1 MRLERLRSWE
11 TVWIVASV
19 VWVAAVALYAIWNH
33 GMEVERL
40 RFWAD
45 TVEWTI
51 NADPMVEVSAK
62 ELRASLG
69 DEQFIATA
77 PAAYPRV
84 NLKEAMQR
92 YEADAVRHPRRK
104 ADAISFVAW
113 ALVPPALL
121 YLLAMLFLRIREAL
135 RTARPQ

>member
-1 MRLERLRSWE
+1 MKRERLKSWE
-11 TVWIVASV
+11 SFWIVAAV
-19 VWVAAVALYAIWNH
+19 LWVAAVALYAIWTR
-33 GMEVERL
+33 GIEVERL

-45 TVEWTI
+45 SIEWTI

-84 NLKEAMQR
+84 NLKETMQR
-92 YEADAVRHPRRK
+92 YEADLARRPRGMH
-104 ADAISFVAW
+104 DGLTFIAW
-113 ALVPPALL
+113 ALVPPTLL
-121 YLLAMLFLRIREAL
+121 YLLTLLAMRLRAVL
-135 RTARPQ
+135 RPTRPE